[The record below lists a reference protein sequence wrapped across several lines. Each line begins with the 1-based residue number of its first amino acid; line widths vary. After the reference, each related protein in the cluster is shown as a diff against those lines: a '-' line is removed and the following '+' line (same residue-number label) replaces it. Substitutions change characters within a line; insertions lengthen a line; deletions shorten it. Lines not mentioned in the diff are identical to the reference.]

1 MMNNSNLVFKAIGFD
16 ADDTLWNNEIFFQE
30 TQSKFRKILQEYPL
44 DEIDQKL
51 LNIEKHN
58 LQVYGYGI
66 KGFILSLIETSIEIS
81 DQQINGRQIG
91 NILDLGKKMFSEP
104 IHLLENVEPTLR
116 YLYQKYILLL
126 ITKGDLFEQE
136 TKIARSGL
144 SKYFKYI
151 EIVSEKDESTY
162 SSILKR
168 HDIDPKVFLMVGNS
182 LRSDILPVLK
192 IGGHAL
198 HIPYKITWNH
208 EMEHPEINPKHYT
221 QIKHLGLL
229 KSWLERMS

>member
-16 ADDTLWNNEIFFQE
+16 ADDTLWNNETFFQE
-30 TQSKFRKILQEYPL
+30 TKSKFRKILQEYPL

-51 LNIEKHN
+51 LNKEKHN

-104 IHLLENVEPTLR
+104 IHLLENVETTLR

-136 TKIARSGL
+136 TKISRSGL

>member
-1 MMNNSNLVFKAIGFD
+1 MKKVAVVGMSKNPDKA
-16 ADDTLWNNEIFFQE
+16 AHYVP
-30 TQSKFRKILQEYPL
+30 KY
-44 DEIDQKL
+44 
-51 LNIEKHN
+51 
-58 LQVYGYGI
+58 
-66 KGFILSLIETSIEIS
+66 
-81 DQQINGRQIG
+81 
-91 NILDLGKKMFSEP
+91 
-104 IHLLENVEPTLR
+104 LLENVETTLQ

-168 HDIDPKVFLMVGNS
+168 HNIDPKLFLMVGNS

-198 HIPYKITWNH
+198 HIPYKITWEH
-208 EMEHPEINPKHYT
+208 EMEHPEINPKDFT